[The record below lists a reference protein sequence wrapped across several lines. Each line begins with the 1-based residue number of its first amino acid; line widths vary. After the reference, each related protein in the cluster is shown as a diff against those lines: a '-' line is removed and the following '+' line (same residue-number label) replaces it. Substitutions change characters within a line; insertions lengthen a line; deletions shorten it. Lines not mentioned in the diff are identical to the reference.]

1 MRYPKMSKKD
11 NQPATVRVTDQ
22 NIIKDIKFSPAV
34 SKSPRVYGSPPIITV
49 TA

>member
-1 MRYPKMSKKD
+1 MVSKRYSVA
-11 NQPATVRVTDQ
+11 ATVTDQ
-22 NIIKDIKFSPAV
+22 NIMRHKFSPAV

>member
-1 MRYPKMSKKD
+1 MSKKR
-11 NQPATVRVTDQ
+11 QPASVTVTDK
-22 NIIKDIKFSPAV
+22 NIIKDINFSPAV